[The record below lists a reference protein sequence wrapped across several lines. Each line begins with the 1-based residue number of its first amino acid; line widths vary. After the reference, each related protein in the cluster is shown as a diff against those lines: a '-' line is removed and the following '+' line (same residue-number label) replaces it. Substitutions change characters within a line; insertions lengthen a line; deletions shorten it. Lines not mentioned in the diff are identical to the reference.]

1 MRTVKVKMFLLAII
15 MIACSIILSACGGN
29 SPTKIESRVYDLGPG
44 EKQQINI
51 ELQQDER
58 LDITIEVEIAEN
70 GNAITQVDENIGIQ
84 IVSPKGDDIVSEMR
98 IGFGE
103 FMVLAEERG
112 DYIITLDNSYSPS
125 TQKHVMVKL
134 KYS

>member
-1 MRTVKVKMFLLAII
+1 LFT
-15 MIACSIILSACGGN
+15 ACDS
-29 SPTKIESRVYDLGPG
+29 SPTKIEARIYDIEPG
-44 EKQQINI
+44 EKQQVKI

-84 IVSPKGDDIVSEMR
+84 IISPEGEDIVSEMR

-103 FMVLAEERG
+103 FMVLAEEEG

-125 TQKHVMVKL
+125 THKHVKVKL